1 MKYKEELRKKERK
14 ENLEKKFK
22 IEKNDKEKNLI
33 KEKIKQCEKKLIEE
47 KDKKFLEL
55 NLKNSKCPMNKRIII
70 PMNFNKKIKFRRPQL
85 TDKIQNT
92 SLLSLLTNSTLSK
105 NNINNIKSYYNIN
118 QTSIKYEQDTFIKNN
133 HVFDI
138 KVNSHSP

>member
-1 MKYKEELRKKERK
+1 MR
-14 ENLEKKFK
+14 
-22 IEKNDKEKNLI
+22 
-33 KEKIKQCEKKLIEE
+33 KKLIEE

-138 KVNSHSP
+138 KLNSHSPLITKKNINPLQNLKNIKKLVIVYLQIKRNIRHY